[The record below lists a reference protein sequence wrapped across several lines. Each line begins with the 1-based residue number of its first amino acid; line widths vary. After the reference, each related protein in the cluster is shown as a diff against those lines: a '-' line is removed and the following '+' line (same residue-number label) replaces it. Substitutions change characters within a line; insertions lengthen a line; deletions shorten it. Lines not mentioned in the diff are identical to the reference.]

1 MKLHTKVCIRLSS
14 YLLYL
19 IHAQLNCDCVLRII
33 GKIPSD
39 TGLQGVLDKVPVW
52 HSLAISL
59 GVPVDEVQSLRSDQS
74 LGGILALQ
82 YWRDGKS
89 GDLFP
94 PTWGFLLKILKE
106 SKGPNV
112 ADALEKEVRSN
123 PAWSST

>member
-1 MKLHTKVCIRLSS
+1 MHNYNCGFVLSV
-14 YLLYL
+14 
-19 IHAQLNCDCVLRII
+19 D
-33 GKIPSD
+33 KTPSD
-39 TGLQGVLDKVPVW
+39 VGLQGVLNKVPVW

-59 GVPVDEVQSLRSDQS
+59 GVPVNEVQSLRSDQS
-74 LGGILALQ
+74 LGGILALR

-94 PTWGFLLKILKE
+94 PTWGFLLKIMRE

-112 ADALEKEVRSN
+112 ADAMEKDIRSN